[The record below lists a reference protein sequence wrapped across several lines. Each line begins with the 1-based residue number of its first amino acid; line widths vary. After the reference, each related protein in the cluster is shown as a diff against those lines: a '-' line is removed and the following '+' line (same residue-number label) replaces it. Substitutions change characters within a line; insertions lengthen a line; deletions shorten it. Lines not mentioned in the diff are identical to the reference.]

1 MKLYTSVDIAPSEKK
16 IGYDD
21 KILLLGSCFADNI
34 GAKFCEYYFQT
45 TINPFGTLY
54 NPASIATTLNHSIQP
69 STTLNHSIQ
78 PFTIHHN
85 GLWHSMMHHG
95 SFSHP
100 DKDVLIA
107 RCEESQTLLRTAL
120 RDATTIIVTFGT
132 SWVYEMD
139 GLVVANCHKLPAD
152 RFVRRC
158 LTVQEIVDMWLP
170 IIQAMPDKHWI
181 FTVSPIRHL
190 KDGLHAN
197 QISKAILLQAID
209 HLTQISTTLYPSIP
223 SSTTLYNP
231 IPSSTTLYHPIPSNT
246 TQYFPSY
253 EIMLDELRDY
263 RFYAEDMV
271 HPSQV
276 AVDYIWQRFVD
287 TYMTADTQGEM
298 RTLHQLWLDRQHRFL
313 HPESEE
319 AMKFEQ
325 RIAQKMQDLQPK
337 YPWLR

>member
-1 MKLYTSVDIAPSEKK
+1 MKLYTSIDIAPSEKK

-34 GAKFCEYYFQT
+34 GAKFGEHYFQA
-45 TINPFGTLY
+45 TINPYGTLY

-69 STTLNHSIQ
+69 S
-78 PFTIHHN
+78 TIHHN

-100 DKDVLIA
+100 DKDVLLA

-139 GLVVANCHKLPAD
+139 GFVVANCHKLPAN
-152 RFVRRC
+152 RFTRRC
-158 LTVQEIVDMWLP
+158 LAVDEIVEMWQP
-170 IIQAMPDKHWI
+170 IVASMPDKHWI
-181 FTVSPIRHL
+181 FTVSPIRHI

-197 QISKAILLQAID
+197 HLSKANLLQAID
-209 HLTQISTTLYPSIP
+209 VLIANARDLNPTSTYS
-223 SSTTLYNP
+223 
-231 IPSSTTLYHPIPSNT
+231 
-246 TQYFPSY
+246 YFPAY

-276 AVDYIWQRFVD
+276 AVEYIWQRFVE
-287 TYMTADTQGEM
+287 TYMTEDTRGEM

-313 HPESEE
+313 HHDSEE
-319 AMKFEQ
+319 AERFRQHIEKRTMALK
-325 RIAQKMQDLQPK
+325 AL
-337 YPWLR
+337 YPWIQ

>member
-54 NPASIATTLNHSIQP
+54 NPASIATTLNHSIPP

-78 PFTIHHN
+78 PSTIHHN

-100 DKDVLIA
+100 DKDVLLA

-152 RFVRRC
+152 SFVRRC

-181 FTVSPIRHL
+181 FTVSPIRHV

-197 QISKAILLQAID
+197 QVSKAILLQAVD
-209 HLTQISTTLYPSIP
+209 ELGQS
-223 SSTTLYNP
+223 
-231 IPSSTTLYHPIPSNT
+231 
-246 TQYFPSY
+246 YFPSY

-313 HPESEE
+313 HPDSEE

-325 RIAQKMQDLQPK
+325 RIAQKMQDLQQK